1 MPHEWKAIPVST
13 LSMYTPAHLHQQLA
27 VSSLYLLCIY
37 MFGVY
42 TERFWFTR
50 RSCNQGL
57 EVNGAG
63 RRNKGVV
70 YGGVPYMG
78 WNELQCH
85 IDSAL
90 MLREKRVNL
99 GRIFCL
105 YHDIGSLP
113 PLCSSLLKDIP
124 SKQRSQMYILLRTV
138 ILPCS
143 SCRRIFGK
151 QA

>member
-1 MPHEWKAIPVST
+1 
-13 LSMYTPAHLHQQLA
+13 LH
-27 VSSLYLLCIY
+27 C
-37 MFGVY
+37 
-42 TERFWFTR
+42 R
-50 RSCNQGL
+50 
-57 EVNGAG
+57 
-63 RRNKGVV
+63 
-70 YGGVPYMG
+70 
-78 WNELQCH
+78 

-124 SKQRSQMYILLRTV
+124 SKQRSQIYILLRTV

-143 SCRRIFGK
+143 SCKLRSRN
-151 QA
+151 QAWR